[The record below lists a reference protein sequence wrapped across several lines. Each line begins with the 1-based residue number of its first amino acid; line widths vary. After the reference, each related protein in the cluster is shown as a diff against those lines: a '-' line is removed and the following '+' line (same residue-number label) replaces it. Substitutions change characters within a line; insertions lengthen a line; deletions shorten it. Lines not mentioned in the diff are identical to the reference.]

1 MTNVQ
6 IWIDIQTVIF
16 FQFYQN
22 KQANKQTIKIVF
34 SITLTGD
41 TFGNYYKRFV
51 FMYDG
56 FHQKVF
62 N

>member
-41 TFGNYYKRFV
+41 TFDNYY
-51 FMYDG
+51 
-56 FHQKVF
+56 
-62 N
+62 